1 MHTSYNSA
9 KINIIFVIS
18 KDCVQLTLQLQCLR
32 FLRPATTLLGRLAL
46 DTADRSH
53 LVQDIQR
60 GSEPVLQPRRFP
72 DVADVGT
79 DDLKKS
85 LYACFFS
92 TSKNNRQLSHNMRH
106 LRIIFVFYMKVR
118 KLELA
123 DCSDFI
129 RLERGNL
136 LNL

>member
-1 MHTSYNSA
+1 M
-9 KINIIFVIS
+9 I
-18 KDCVQLTLQLQCLR
+18 
-32 FLRPATTLLGRLAL
+32 LGRLAL

-53 LVQDIQR
+53 RVQDFQR

-106 LRIIFVFYMKVR
+106 LQIIFAFLR
-118 KLELA
+118 
-123 DCSDFI
+123 S
-129 RLERGNL
+129 GNWNL
-136 LNL
+136 LIVAILLGWNGEIC